1 MMNKHPHFQIKQI
14 ITLFRKARPLRASAF
29 PGINSHV
36 SQHQASAHVE
46 PTETDVSLALALN
59 PPSLPPSPELLV
71 S

>member
-1 MMNKHPHFQIKQI
+1 MMTSKHPHFQIKQI

-46 PTETDVSLALALN
+46 LPETDVSLALVFSPPL
-59 PPSLPPSPELLV
+59 PSLNC
-71 S
+71 